1 MNNTDEFYECETMT
15 SFDIYDSTE
24 SMMDRSC
31 QGKNKRT
38 HYTSYYFPDAKEFI
52 ENIKPWTFNNP
63 LNPDHIESMYKQFEK
78 SPILTGVFTVIC
90 LENQEV
96 FLIDGH
102 HRHQALYQLY
112 QNDFDEPIEI
122 EVQCFYSDTIDSQ
135 QTIDLFSK
143 LNNTKPFKP
152 ILQFIVLSIEIIKKL
167 KKLYPNVI
175 RNSGNRVN
183 FPNIHEETLNQLLQ
197 QKMKSLRIPTEDNI
211 MRQIMEKNEYYRDN
225 MEGILAKTRKRSL
238 DTSIQKVEKL
248 GCYLGIVDIKEW
260 INSLV

>member
-15 SFDIYDSTE
+15 SFEIYDSTE

-96 FLIDGH
+96 F
-102 HRHQALYQLY
+102 
-112 QNDFDEPIEI
+112 
-122 EVQCFYSDTIDSQ
+122 
-135 QTIDLFSK
+135 
-143 LNNTKPFKP
+143 PF
-152 ILQFIVLSIEIIKKL
+152 LHVL
-167 KKLYPNVI
+167 
-175 RNSGNRVN
+175 
-183 FPNIHEETLNQLLQ
+183 
-197 QKMKSLRIPTEDNI
+197 
-211 MRQIMEKNEYYRDN
+211 
-225 MEGILAKTRKRSL
+225 
-238 DTSIQKVEKL
+238 
-248 GCYLGIVDIKEW
+248 
-260 INSLV
+260 